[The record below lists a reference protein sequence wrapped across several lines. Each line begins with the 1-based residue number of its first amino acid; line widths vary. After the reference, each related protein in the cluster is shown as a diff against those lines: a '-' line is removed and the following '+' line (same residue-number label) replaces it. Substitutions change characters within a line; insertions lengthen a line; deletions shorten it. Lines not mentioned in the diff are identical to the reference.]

1 MSDLPL
7 PISSI
12 PSSAGGGMRRTHP
25 WLGLVLWLLAVA
37 VVAVIG
43 SQFQPD
49 AWFDALEKPSWNPP
63 NQVFGPVWTTLYL
76 LMAIAAW
83 LVWRAPGPIAV
94 RRRALTLMSV
104 QLVLNALWSPL
115 FFGAHAIGLA
125 LVDIVALFVFI
136 VLTTIA
142 FARVRKLAAVL
153 MLPYIAWVGFA
164 SALNAALYMMNR

>member
-7 PISSI
+7 PISSM
-12 PSSAGGGMRRTHP
+12 PTSAARSRRMNP
-25 WLGLVLWLLAVA
+25 WVGLLLWLLAVA
-37 VVAVIG
+37 AVAVIG

-49 AWFDALEKPSWNPP
+49 AWYAALEKPSWNPP
-63 NQVFGPVWTTLYL
+63 SRVFGPVWTTLYL

-83 LVWRAPGPIAV
+83 LVWRAPGPIAD
-94 RRRALTLMSV
+94 RRRALTLMGV

-125 LVDIVALFVFI
+125 LVDIVALFVFV
-136 VLTTIA
+136 VLTTVA
-142 FARVRKLAAVL
+142 FARVRKLAAVM

-164 SALNAALYMMNR
+164 AALNAALYMMNR